1 MSISLPTYTR
11 REMPLLGRR
20 HRFRSIIVTGLRREF
35 KRPAVIVS
43 TLLGVALIVII
54 STAILLFAGLFLPGQ
69 ALDLSFFF
77 VPASNQTVL
86 FFITLMASLVGSALI
101 ADDLN
106 SMAPTLYLS
115 RPITHADYLVAKAAI
130 LAPLISLI
138 AVLPLVLTP
147 FVAALLGLFSWTIAL
162 QAIGLA
168 VGSRNPACRDP
179 GRGVAYVS
187 PNEGR
192 RGGRGMTAVAEAA
205 GVSKWYG
212 EVLGLNAFTASFGT
226 GITGLVGPNGAGKS
240 TLFKLLIGQLHAN
253 QGTLQLLGENPW
265 NNVPMMRRL
274 GYCPEHNQMY
284 GWLSGQQFVEAL
296 LRLDGMLAAKASKAA
311 SAALK
316 VVGLSSAAHRP
327 TRTYSRGMRQRAKL
341 AQALAH
347 DPEVLIL
354 DEPLSGADPVA
365 RVP

>member
-20 HRFRSIIVTGLRREF
+20 HRLRAIVVTGLRREF
-35 KRPAVIVS
+35 KRPAVIVT
-43 TLLGVALIVII
+43 TLLGVALIVIL

-106 SMAPTLYLS
+106 SMALTLYLS

-162 QAIGLA
+162 EAIGLSLLLGSLFTAFYTSVTLLLSSLTHRKSYAAAGIFA
-168 VGSRNPACRDP
+168 VTFGLTIPAEILSISINNPAFLY
-179 GRGVAYVS
+179 AS
-187 PNEGR
+187 PWEDYLALARAAFGAS
-192 RGGRGMTAVAEAA
+192 GGQIDWPWA
-205 GVSKWYG
+205 
-212 EVLGLNAFTASFGT
+212 
-226 GITGLVGPNGAGKS
+226 LVI
-240 TLFKLLIGQLHAN
+240 L
-253 QGTLQLLGENPW
+253 
-265 NNVPMMRRL
+265 
-274 GYCPEHNQMY
+274 
-284 GWLSGQQFVEAL
+284 
-296 LRLDGMLAAKASKAA
+296 LAATLVASSLTYVRMKAVE
-311 SAALK
+311 
-316 VVGLSSAAHRP
+316 VVAG
-327 TRTYSRGMRQRAKL
+327 
-341 AQALAH
+341 
-347 DPEVLIL
+347 
-354 DEPLSGADPVA
+354 
-365 RVP
+365 